1 MYELVTHCLHNK
13 RSTTQ
18 KTLLQLG
25 KQDSIWGSKAVIWDC
40 RGNHKSIDTIPQDA
54 AHTRENPRE
63 NKQGGAHNCLWSHA
77 SRRIVLLWYY
87 FKWSVTVVEY
97 NIWRFFCLLFS
108 SFIFRK
114 RDAMS
119 IGFGCLTFVTWKL
132 SQIWIFFYISG
143 PDHLLQL
150 YVIYNEHY
158 QIV

>member
-97 NIWRFFCLLFS
+97 NIWRFFLF
-108 SFIFRK
+108 I
-114 RDAMS
+114 
-119 IGFGCLTFVTWKL
+119 
-132 SQIWIFFYISG
+132 IFFFYFQKTWCHVNWLWLFDVCYVKTVTNLDFFLHKWAWSSASIIC
-143 PDHLLQL
+143 HL
-150 YVIYNEHY
+150 
-158 QIV
+158 